1 MRQSLCLV
9 KKKLCVNLGE
19 IINIYDTGV
28 KEKGILNLEQ
38 PV

>member
-9 KKKLCVNLGE
+9 KKLLNLGE

-28 KEKGILNLEQ
+28 KKILNFEQ
-38 PV
+38 

>member
-9 KKKLCVNLGE
+9 KKKLCVNFEE
-19 IINIYDTGV
+19 IINIYDICI
-28 KEKGILNLEQ
+28 KEKGILNCEQ